1 MVGVIL
7 SKFTSI
13 NGCNVCRRHCR
24 SRVTLPFLGEIVLAD
39 VIDNDSW
46 RLWPSGDKRLMKD
59 KQVYRELK
67 EVTSEAM
74 ENLKKNFT
82 WVAEK
87 AKVCYEQSILC
98 LLVI

>member
-1 MVGVIL
+1 MSGL
-7 SKFTSI
+7 CSSYS
-13 NGCNVCRRHCR
+13 N
-24 SRVTLPFLGEIVLAD
+24 LPGEIVLAD

-67 EVTSEAM
+67 EVTTEAM

-87 AKVCYEQSILC
+87 AKVSWRTCPIHTTHA
-98 LLVI
+98 